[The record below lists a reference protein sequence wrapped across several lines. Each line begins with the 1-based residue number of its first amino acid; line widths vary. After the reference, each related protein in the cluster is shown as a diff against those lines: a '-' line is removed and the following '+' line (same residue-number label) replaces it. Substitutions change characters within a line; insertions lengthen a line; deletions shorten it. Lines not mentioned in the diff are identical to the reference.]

1 MKYKI
6 FSLLILFALNFT
18 GIIFLN
24 AQDVKPIKIYEEGK
38 PLTLYDSIGLMS
50 LPKLSY
56 IESFKGKTPLTL
68 PSEVDNST
76 LDYWR
81 PVYAQV
87 GLECGQA
94 SGIGLG
100 FTYAINRERDLSSSI
115 EENQYT
121 PHFTWNYANGGQG
134 YYGVSYFH
142 SFEIVK
148 TLGNPNIT
156 TYGGMF
162 SPSPYNM
169 WMDGYDKYY
178 QAMHNRISEVYQIDV
193 STEEGILT
201 AKHWLHNHLENS
213 DIGGVANFYANS
225 PGANNTLP
233 SGTPEAGKYVVTSW
247 NYANHAMTIAGYHD
261 DICWDYNNDGQYTNN
276 IDINND
282 GVVNVRDWEIGGF
295 RFANTYSGGPNWANE
310 GFSYMTYKSCA
321 DAYGNGGIW
330 NNAIHVQYAKE
341 DCSPQLTAKISLK
354 HSCRNQ
360 IRVRMGVSTDQSSE
374 TPEYIIGFPV
384 FNFQGG
390 CQYMQGGDSN
400 EENKTIEFGLDLTP
414 FLNIIGSDTPAR
426 YFLMV
431 DEDDPNN
438 WSSGQIVKYSI
449 IDYTDGEYEVSCPI
463 ANFPLV
469 GNSLTQLWID
479 HNVIFEQVEIDMDTL
494 PPATVFEPY
503 SAQLEAT
510 GGTYP
515 YYWNLDLNYS
525 ETTGIISFPMVDDEQ
540 LSPGSG
546 YTTKQLEFDFPFYN
560 ESFDYIRVYADGYIM
575 FEDMLNWP
583 YDVYDFFNFTK
594 NKHIAPLM
602 ADLTFSTGDGVWYEG
617 DENSAVIRWRATQSG
632 AASSSELNFAVE
644 LSKSGDIKFF
654 YGDVNEYS
662 GMEWIA
668 GLSAGDNTY
677 YQFIDISGQPSIP
690 SNSVFDLKISTFP
703 EGFDVTPDGNL
714 TGIPELIYD
723 NYEMKFLVLDENNIK
738 DSKNLFFST
747 DGSNYLVIDDYT
759 VHAGD
764 DEIIEVGETVYLS
777 VDIKNMGENTITGTE
792 MEIAIDDNIVTLI
805 DSTETLGG
813 FDPNEVISFPDA
825 FIFEVSDQSPNEYT
839 LDLST
844 LILDDAGSDWNSHI
858 YLTVYAP
865 EIHIGYASIDDGDN
879 GSLDPGETGD
889 LLIQMLNVGGAD
901 ATEINTTISSTDP
914 FITINEN
921 TSYLEEIESG
931 QSGMATFNISA
942 SEDTPVGHNAEITIE
957 YTADFGLSGTG
968 IVTIV
973 IGQTPV
979 LIVDLDENSS
989 SAPAMAEI
997 LTDMGVTF
1005 ESTQNFPSDLNK
1017 FTSIFVCLGIYSN
1030 NHVLSSSEGQ
1040 DLANYLS
1047 NSGNLYMEGG
1057 DTWAYD
1063 AQTAVHPL
1071 FYINGVTDGTDDMST
1086 VAGQEGTFTEG
1097 MSFTYTGENGWMDH
1111 LETIGDDAFL
1121 IFENQSPT
1129 YGTGIAYEDETY
1141 RTIGTSHEF
1150 GGLEDGETP
1159 STKELLM
1166 QKYLEFFGILSWDI
1180 AANFTASETQVC
1192 SQNSID
1198 FTDLSNGS
1206 ITSWEWTFDG
1216 GDPTT
1221 SNMQNPTVI
1230 YNEAGIYDVVLVV
1243 SDGNSIDTITK
1254 SNYIAVFAYPQ
1265 MPSMPGGDEEVCT
1278 NLTENSDYVTAGG
1291 LYIDSYVWELLPT
1304 EAGIISGDGSI
1315 GSVQWTASWEGIA
1328 TIKVKGVNNNCGE
1341 GDFSDSLTVLC
1352 EICTGI
1358 NLNSAMSDIVIYPNP
1373 TNGELFI
1380 KSKGEYNN
1388 INISVINP
1396 LNQVIYEQQFDSTE
1410 NPLLKINL
1418 SDQSRGVYYLRIKS
1432 DEDEKVE
1439 KIIVN

>member
-6 FSLLILFALNFT
+6 YFFLIIFALNFT

-24 AQDVKPIKIYEEGK
+24 AQNVKPIKIYEEGK
-38 PLTLYDSIGLMS
+38 PLTLYDSIGLMN

-56 IESFKGKTPLTL
+56 TESFKGKTPLTL
-68 PSEVDNST
+68 PTQVDNSL

-87 GLECGQA
+87 ALECGQA

-100 FTYAINRERDLSSSI
+100 FTYAINRERNLSSSV

-121 PHFTWNYANGGQG
+121 PHFTWNYANGGNG
-134 YYGVSYFH
+134 WYGVSYFH

-148 TLGNPNIT
+148 TLGNPNII

-162 SPSPYNM
+162 SPSPYNS
-169 WMDGYDKYY
+169 WMDGYDNYY
-178 QAMHNRISEVYQIDV
+178 QSMSNRIAEVYQIDV

-225 PGANNTLP
+225 PSASNTLP
-233 SGTPEAGKYVVTSW
+233 SGTPEQGKYVVISW
-247 NYANHAMTIAGYHD
+247 GGANHAMTISGYHD
-261 DICWDYNNDGQYTNN
+261 EICWDYNNDGQYTNN

-282 GVVNVRDWEIGGF
+282 GVVNVRDWEKGGF
-295 RFANTYSGGPNWANE
+295 RFANTYNGGPTWANE
-310 GFSYMTYKSCA
+310 GFSYMTFKSCA

-390 CQYMQGGDSN
+390 CQYMQGGNSN
-400 EENKTIEFGLDLTP
+400 EEHKTIEFGLDLTP

-426 YFLMV
+426 YFLLV
-431 DEDDPNN
+431 DEDDPDNEN
-438 WSSGQIVKYSI
+438 QGEIVKFSI
-449 IDYTDGEYEVSCPI
+449 MDYTDGENEIACPI
-463 ANFPLV
+463 FNFPLV
-469 GNSLTQLWID
+469 GNSLTKLWVD
-479 HNVIFEQVEIDMDTL
+479 HNAIFDQVEIDMDTL

-503 SAQLEAT
+503 SAQLQAT
-510 GGTYP
+510 GGTDP

-525 ETTGIISFPMVDDEQ
+525 ETSGIESFPMVDDEL

-546 YTTKQLEFDFPFYN
+546 YTTIQLDFDFPFYN

-602 ADLTFSTGDGVWYEG
+602 ADLAYSTGDGVWYEG
-617 DENSAVIRWRATQSG
+617 DENSAIIRWRATQSG
-632 AASSSELNFAVE
+632 ASTSSELNFAVE
-644 LSKSGDIKFF
+644 LKGNGDIKFF
-654 YGDVNEYS
+654 YGDVNEFS
-662 GMEWIA
+662 DMEWIA

-677 YQFIDISGQPSIP
+677 YQFTDISGQPSII
-690 SNSVFDLKISTFP
+690 SNRVFDLKISTFP
-703 EGFDVTPDGNL
+703 EGFDVTTGGNL

-723 NYEMKFLVLDENNIK
+723 NYEMKFLALDENNIK
-738 DSKNLFFST
+738 DSKALFFST

-764 DEIIEVGETVYLS
+764 DEIIEIGETVYLS

-813 FDPNEVISFPDA
+813 FAPNEVITFPDA
-825 FIFEVSDQSPNEYT
+825 FVFEVSDQSQNEYT
-839 LDLST
+839 LDFNT
-844 LILDDAGSDWNSHI
+844 LIVDDAGSDWNSHI

-865 EIHIGYASIDDGDN
+865 ELYIGYASIDDGEN
-879 GSLDPGETGD
+879 GSLDPGETAD
-889 LLIQMLNVGGAD
+889 LLIQMLNVGGAN
-901 ATEINTTISSTDP
+901 ATEIYTTISTTDP
-914 FITINEN
+914 FVTINEN
-921 TSYLEEIESG
+921 TNYLEEINAGSTK
-931 QSGMATFNISA
+931 MAVFNVST
-942 SEDTPVGHNAEITIE
+942 SEDTPIGHTAEITVE
-957 YTADFGLSGTG
+957 YTADFGLAGTG
-968 IVTIV
+968 TVTIV
-973 IGQTPV
+973 VGQTPV
-979 LIVDLDENSS
+979 LILDLVDNSS
-989 SAPAMAEI
+989 SAQAMEDI
-997 LTDMGVTF
+997 LTDLGITF
-1005 ESTQNFPSDLNK
+1005 ESTQTFPSDLNK
-1017 FTSIFVCLGIYSN
+1017 FTSIFLCLGIYGYN
-1030 NHVLSSSEGQ
+1030 NHALSSGEGQ

-1063 AQTAVHPL
+1063 AQTAVHPM
-1071 FYINGVTDGTDDMST
+1071 FNINGTDDGDGDMGT
-1086 VAGQEGTFTEG
+1086 VEGQEGTFTEG
-1097 MSFTYTGENGWMDH
+1097 MSFTYDGENNWMDH
-1111 LETIGDDAFL
+1111 LETVGDAFL
-1121 IFENQSPT
+1121 ILENQSPL
-1129 YGTGIAYEDETY
+1129 YGTGIAYDGGTY
-1141 RTIGTSHEF
+1141 RTVGTSHEF
-1150 GGLEDGETP
+1150 GGFTDGEVP

-1166 QKYLEFFGILSWDI
+1166 QKYLDFFGILSLDI
-1180 AANFTASETQVC
+1180 AANFSASETQVC
-1192 SQNSID
+1192 SETSID
-1198 FTDLSNGS
+1198 FTDMSNGS
-1206 ITSWEWTFDG
+1206 ITSWEWTFEG
-1216 GDPTT
+1216 GDPGAST
-1221 SNMQNPTVI
+1221 MQNPIVT
-1230 YNEAGIYDVVLVV
+1230 YNEAGIYNVVLII
-1243 SDGNSIDTITK
+1243 SDGTNSDTVSKT
-1254 SNYIAVFAYPQ
+1254 NYIVVFSNPDV
-1265 MPSMPGGDEEVCT
+1265 PIMPGGDDEVCT
-1278 NLTENSDYVTAGG
+1278 NVTENSDYVTAGG
-1291 LYIDSYVWELLPT
+1291 SFIDSFVWELLPV
-1304 EAGIISGDGSI
+1304 EAGTISGNGSV
-1315 GSVQWTASWEGIA
+1315 GSVQWTPSWEGTA

-1341 GDFSDSLTVLC
+1341 GEFSDSLTVIC

-1358 NLNSAMSDIVIYPNP
+1358 NSNSAISDIIIYPNP

-1396 LNQVIYEQQFDSTE
+1396 LNQVVYEQQFDFTE

-1418 SDQSRGVYYLRIKS
+1418 SGQSRGVYYLMIKS
-1432 DEDEKVE
+1432 DEGERVE